1 MSSQIKRVVL
11 LATIATAGAALL
23 ITVLSRPSGLPS
35 VDPSAPS
42 ASTSASATAAAPQS
56 TDGDTA
62 TGQPPAFIVD
72 LQQRL
77 AANPRDR
84 DALSTYGDM
93 LMQIKRYPQAADA
106 YATLVDVDPQNASGH
121 MRLGAALFY
130 QGITGMA
137 QLELKRAIELD
148 PNDVQAQYNYAL
160 AMSHGPKADPDAA
173 AASWRRVVQ
182 LDPNGELGQQAQRM
196 LDSTGQ

>member
-1 MSSQIKRVVL
+1 MSSQLKRVIL

-23 ITVLSRPSGLPS
+23 ITLLSRPSGLPS
-35 VDPSAPS
+35 VDPSQA
-42 ASTSASATAAAPQS
+42 ATTTSTPAAQAAA
-56 TDGDTA
+56 GDTA
-62 TGQPPAFIVD
+62 SGQPPAFIVE

-77 AANPRDR
+77 AANPRDP

-106 YATLVDVDPQNASGH
+106 YATLAEVDPQNASVH

-137 QLELKRAIELD
+137 QIELKRAIELD
-148 PNDVQAQYNYAL
+148 PNDIDAQFNYAL
-160 AMSHGPKADPDAA
+160 AMSHGPKADLDAA
-173 AASWRRVVQ
+173 AASSRIVAQ
-182 LDPNGELGQQAQRM
+182 LDPDGELGKQAKQM
-196 LDSTGQ
+196 LGTTGR

>member
-1 MSSQIKRVVL
+1 MNPQVKRVIL
-11 LATIATAGAALL
+11 LATIAAAGAALL
-23 ITVLSRPSGLPS
+23 LTVLSRPAGLPS
-35 VDPSAPS
+35 VDPSQA
-42 ASTSASATAAAPQS
+42 ASTASAPAPRAAAA
-56 TDGDTA
+56 DTA
-62 TGQPPAFIVD
+62 PGQPPAFIVE

-77 AANPRDR
+77 AANPRDP

-106 YATLVDVDPQNASGH
+106 YATLAEVDPQNASAH

-148 PNDVQAQYNYAL
+148 PNDVNAQFNYAL
-160 AMSHGPKADPDAA
+160 VMSHGPRADLEAA
-173 AASWRRVVQ
+173 AASWRIVAQ
-182 LDPNGELGQQAQRM
+182 LDPDGELGKQARQM
-196 LDSTGQ
+196 LGQTSP

>member
-1 MSSQIKRVVL
+1 MSSQVKRVIL

-23 ITVLSRPSGLPS
+23 ITLLSRPSGLPS
-35 VDPSAPS
+35 VDPSAQ
-42 ASTSASATAAAPQS
+42 AVTNTTTSTAAAQPS
-56 TDGDTA
+56 SADTA
-62 TGQPPAFIVD
+62 TGQPPAFIVE

-77 AANPRDR
+77 ASNPRDP

-106 YATLVDVDPQNASGH
+106 YATLVDVEPQNASGH

-137 QLELKRAIELD
+137 QIELKRAIELD
-148 PNDVQAQYNYAL
+148 PKDVQAQFNYAL
-160 AMSHGPKADPDAA
+160 AMSHGPKADLDAA
-173 AASWRRVVQ
+173 AASWRIVVQ
-182 LDPNGELGQQAQRM
+182 LDPDGELGQQAKQM
-196 LDSTGQ
+196 LGTTGQ

>member
-1 MSSQIKRVVL
+1 MNSQMKRLIL

-35 VDPSAPS
+35 VDPSAQ
-42 ASTSASATAAAPQS
+42 AATTNTNTSTAAAQP
-56 TDGDTA
+56 TAADTA
-62 TGQPPAFIVD
+62 TGQPPAFIVE

-77 AANPRDR
+77 AANPRDAE
-84 DALSTYGDM
+84 ALSTYGDM

-106 YATLVDVDPQNASGH
+106 YATLIDVDPQNASGH

-137 QLELKRAIELD
+137 QIELKRAIDLD
-148 PNDVQAQYNYAL
+148 PNDVQAQFNYAL
-160 AMSHGPKADPDAA
+160 AMSHGPKADLDAA
-173 AASWRRVVQ
+173 AASWRIVVQ
-182 LDPNGELGQQAQRM
+182 LDPDGELGQQAKQM
-196 LDSTGQ
+196 LGATGQ

>member
-1 MSSQIKRVVL
+1 MSSQLKRVIL

-23 ITVLSRPSGLPS
+23 MTLLSRPSGLPP
-35 VDPSAPS
+35 VDPSRA
-42 ASTSASATAAAPQS
+42 ATTSALPAPQAAGA
-56 TDGDTA
+56 DPA
-62 TGQPPAFIVD
+62 TGQPPQFIVE

-77 AANPRDR
+77 AANPRDP

-106 YATLVDVDPQNASGH
+106 YATLVEVDPQNASGH

-137 QLELKRAIELD
+137 QIELKRAIELD
-148 PNDVQAQYNYAL
+148 PNDVQAQFNYAL
-160 AMSHGPKADPDAA
+160 AMSHGPKADLDAA
-173 AASWRRVVQ
+173 AASWRIVAQ
-182 LDPNGELGQQAQRM
+182 LDPDGELGQQAKQM
-196 LDSTGQ
+196 LGQTSP